1 MRIGLS
7 NKKWAA
13 KSHGLRRS
21 DRRLPLQL
29 SDKLI
34 ATAFIEQLLQPFRGH
49 WYNCQHHL
57 FKYLRPAATAQLDEG
72 TFEVVLTL
80 TVTAKVEE
88 DTAFLA
94 EIQQAG
100 IFSINGLNENEL
112 HHTLGAFCPSI
123 LFPYAREAV
132 DSMVIKG
139 SFPALMLAPVN
150 FDALY
155 AQQMQQRTEQEA
167 AGEAQH

>member
-1 MRIGLS
+1 MAENEQNAQNQEPQAPQFAIQRVYIKDSSFEAPNSPQVFTKQWQPDVNLDM
-7 NKKWAA
+7 NT
-13 KSHGLRRS
+13 
-21 DRRLPLQL
+21 
-29 SDKLI
+29 
-34 ATAFIEQLLQPFRGH
+34 ATS
-49 WYNCQHHL
+49 
-57 FKYLRPAATAQLDEG
+57 QLDEG
-72 TFEVVLTL
+72 VFEVILTL
-80 TVTAKVEE
+80 TVTAKNDN

-100 IFSINGLNENEL
+100 IFTISGLGEAEL

-132 DSMVIKG
+132 DSLVNKG

-155 AQQMQQRTEQEA
+155 AQQMQQRAQEE
-167 AGEAQH
+167 AGSEAQH

>member
-1 MRIGLS
+1 MAE
-7 NKKWAA
+7 NDQNA
-13 KSHGLRRS
+13 
-21 DRRLPLQL
+21 Q
-29 SDKLI
+29 
-34 ATAFIEQLLQPFRGH
+34 EQQAPQFAIQRVYTKDASFEAPNSPQVFTKQWKPEINLDM
-49 WYNCQHHL
+49 NT
-57 FKYLRPAATAQLDEG
+57 ATAQLDQG
-72 TFEVVLTL
+72 VFEVVLTL

-88 DTAFLA
+88 ETAFLA

-100 IFSINGLNENEL
+100 IFTIAGLNEQEL

-155 AQQMQQRTEQEA
+155 AQQLQQRTQEA
-167 AGEAQH
+167 AASEAQH